1 MADAEKPII
10 IIKKKGGH
18 GGHHGGAWKV
28 AYADFVTAMMAF
40 FMVMW
45 LLNTAQHQTRQA
57 IAFYFRKPGWLQQS
71 SGNPFGA
78 DGVGLLPEAFG
89 PTSPDKVKPQERWEL
104 RKKKITTP
112 ERAKNSENGKKQDR
126 KGFSRVPMDNNDP
139 NGSNI
144 SKTPIETSFSSPME
158 QTGELNPETA
168 GLKDNHPGEGEVGEF
183 DPDNGQQVNR
193 NLSEAQAVYQNIINE
208 LANNPEL
215 KEILGQIEVRLDPE
229 GITLEVMDTEK
240 ASMFAPASTKILP
253 RAELAFSGIV
263 NLLRPLP
270 HPIELIGHTDATPFA
285 SFPSSMSNWDLS
297 ALRANEAR
305 KVLQYRGFPE
315 SRVLAVIGKADTD
328 LRFPETPFAAG
339 NRRITV
345 RLKFN
350 DGRTNAP
357 VVNEQLLRIK
367 PRSTMTPIASPIRQA
382 TKRPTPQATQIPTPR
397 PTPKIIP
404 SPPPTP
410 RQQLRPSPTSPPRKP
425 IKLGGRPIPPELQ
438 PFPVLKPG
446 QLAKENTGFNR

>member
-1 MADAEKPII
+1 MANAEKPII

-45 LLNTAQHQTRQA
+45 LLNTAEHQTRQS

-78 DGVGLLPEAFG
+78 DGVGILPEAFG
-89 PTSPDKVKPQERWEL
+89 PTSPDMRKPQERWEL
-104 RKKKITTP
+104 KKKKITTP
-112 ERAKNSENGKKQDR
+112 ERQTTSENGKKQGR
-126 KGFSRVPMDNNDP
+126 KGFSRIPTDNNDP

-144 SKTPIETSFSSPME
+144 SQVPKETSFSSLME
-158 QTGELNPETA
+158 QTGPLNPETA
-168 GLKDNHPGEGEVGEF
+168 GRLKNYPGDGEVGEF
-183 DPDNGQQVNR
+183 DPENGQQVEK
-193 NLSEAQAVYQNIINE
+193 NLSAARAVYENILNE
-208 LANNPEL
+208 LAKNPEL

-240 ASMFAPASTKILP
+240 ASMFATASIKILP

-270 HPIELIGHTDATPFA
+270 HPIELIGHTDGTPFA

-305 KVLQYRGFPE
+305 KVLQSRGFPE

-328 LRFPETPFAAG
+328 LRFPATPFAAG

-357 VVNEQLLRIK
+357 VVNEQLLRIN
-367 PRSTMTPIASPIRQA
+367 PQRTTTPLAYPIRRA
-382 TKRPTPQATQIPTPR
+382 TAQPTPQFTQRPTPQPTP
-397 PTPKIIP
+397 TSIL
-404 SPPPTP
+404 SLPPTP
-410 RQQLRPSPTSPPRKP
+410 REQARPPSPPRNP
-425 IKLGGRPIPPELQ
+425 FKLGGMSNPPPELRS
-438 PFPVLKPG
+438 FPVLKPG
-446 QLAKENTGFNR
+446 QLAKEKSSFNR

>member
-71 SGNPFGA
+71 SANPFGA

-89 PTSPDKVKPQERWEL
+89 PASLDKMDPQKRWEL
-104 RKKKITTP
+104 RKKKITSP
-112 ERAKNSENGKKQDR
+112 EGEKFLEDGEKLDR
-126 KGFSRVPMDNNDP
+126 KGLSSVPTDNNDP

-144 SKTPIETSFSSPME
+144 SQIPKETSFSSPME
-158 QTGELNPETA
+158 HTGPLNPESE
-168 GLKDNHPGEGEVGEF
+168 GIQDNYPGNGEVGEF
-183 DPDNGQQVNR
+183 NMDNGQKFDR
-193 NLSEAQAVYQNIINE
+193 NLLEAKEVYENILKEI
-208 LANNPEL
+208 ANNPEL

-229 GITLEVMDTEK
+229 GITLEVMDTER

-253 RAELAFSGIV
+253 RAEVAFSGIV
-263 NLLRPLP
+263 NLLQPLP

-305 KVLQYRGFPE
+305 KVLQSRGFPE

-328 LRFPETPFAAG
+328 LRFPEAPLAAG

-345 RLKFN
+345 RLKFH
-350 DGRTNAP
+350 DGRTKAP
-357 VVNEQLLRIK
+357 VINEQLLQIK
-367 PRSTMTPIASPIRQA
+367 TQRPTRPINSPIPRPIMQ
-382 TKRPTPQATQIPTPR
+382 PTPQPTQLPTPR
-397 PTPKIIP
+397 PTPKTIA
-404 SPPPTP
+404 STPPTP
-410 RQQLRPSPTSPPRKP
+410 RQQARPRPTSSPRNPLKTRG
-425 IKLGGRPIPPELQ
+425 IPELQ

-446 QLAKENTGFNR
+446 QLARENTGLSR

>member
-1 MADAEKPII
+1 MANAEKPII

-45 LLNTAQHQTRQA
+45 LLNTAEHQTRQS
-57 IAFYFRKPGWLQQS
+57 IAFYFRKPGWLHQS

-89 PTSPDKVKPQERWEL
+89 PTSPDRVKPQERWEL
-104 RKKKITTP
+104 RRKKLTSP
-112 ERAKNSENGKKQDR
+112 EKRELSDRGTKQDR
-126 KGFSRVPMDNNDP
+126 KGFSKVPQENNDP

-144 SKTPIETSFSSPME
+144 SETPKDSSYSSPME
-158 QTGELNPETA
+158 QTGSLNPESLGRPDEQIRSGNGA
-168 GLKDNHPGEGEVGEF
+168 EF
-183 DPDNGQQVNR
+183 DPESGQKQDVN
-193 NLSEAQAVYQNIINE
+193 LLAAQSVYENILNE

-215 KEILGQIEVRLDPE
+215 KDILGQIEVRLDPE

-240 ASMFAPASTKILP
+240 ASMFAPGSTKILP

-270 HPIELIGHTDATPFA
+270 HPIEIIGHTDATPFA

-305 KVLQYRGFPE
+305 KVLQSRGFPE
-315 SRVLAVIGKADTD
+315 TRVLAVIGKADKD
-328 LRFPETPFAAG
+328 HRFPETPLAAG

-357 VVNEQLLRIK
+357 VVNEQLLRSQPTETPQRSPSPT
-367 PRSTMTPIASPIRQA
+367 PRA
-382 TKRPTPQATQIPTPR
+382 TPQATPRQMAQPTPR
-397 PTPKIIP
+397 SIS

-410 RQQLRPSPTSPPRKP
+410 RQPLRPAATAVPRKASS
-425 IKLGGRPIPPELQ
+425 LRPEPMTAPRLQ
-438 PFPVLKPG
+438 PFPVIKPG
-446 QLAKENTGFNR
+446 QLASEKTGFTQ